1 MNLKLATTFAAMLF
15 TLSPMQAQT
24 EDMATFRTWAQTPPM
39 GWNSWDCYYSS
50 VTENEVLQNAQYLV
64 DHDLVKHGW
73 EYVVVDIRW
82 YCNHPSLGGGN
93 YNQNGTQ
100 GYVLDEYGRYLPS
113 PTRFP
118 SAMNNGVNEGFK
130 ALADKLHSMGL
141 KFGIHI
147 MRGVPTS
154 VVGSSKYKLK
164 GSESTAWS
172 KVYNGTT
179 SPCTWLKDNL
189 LVQNN
194 EYGQL
199 YYNSIMDLYASWGV
213 DFIKIDDL
221 SRPFYTDE
229 IHMIRKAI
237 DQTGRPIVLSLSP
250 GKTQYQY
257 AQECLDNA
265 NMWRMMDDLWDNWS
279 SVDAVFN
286 EAHEWSKYAR
296 PGNYA
301 DCDML
306 PLGQIAMTIA
316 DKNYT
321 NADAGR
327 WTRLTQNEQLTMMS
341 LWGICHSPLFFGGE
355 MTKNDDFTNSLLTNE
370 EYHQMHK
377 YGQDAHQVENDEDN
391 GHVAWTSTDPDTGNK
406 YLALFQ
412 RDNTRWVVGNKA
424 LYKSE
429 VIAYTTDGHAADVD
443 IEWPEGSKT
452 IVLVVDDGGDNYN
465 YDHGDWINPTLV
477 LRDGTEVELTGK
489 YKTRE
494 YFDSYFKKVTENKN
508 VSNGGKMKVLGE
520 SYDRGFS
527 TDANAALFFT
537 IPDTM
542 DVVRFKA
549 KAAADDSGIN
559 QNNSTTSIRFM
570 VFDQNPLTGEQAD
583 YASHT
588 GLISRTGTK
597 SMMQEFDITDAE
609 QLKIFVSDGGD
620 GFAYDRANLINPVLI
635 DEDGNETSLTTLQHT
650 SYSSSW
656 GTLHVNKNVEGKTLT
671 VEGKTYDTGLGL
683 NAQCT
688 LIYNLPAGHKYKKF
702 RALCGYD
709 TSCDK
714 DNTSSSGTTMDFQF
728 FVTKNE
734 GYTFDL
740 TQLGYKADEA
750 VPVYDIWEKQ
760 SAGTATGTITAKV
773 PSHGVKLYRLGD
785 KLPAGI
791 NNANASGTE
800 SHAAV
805 GNDGYYNLAGQKV
818 NATKKGLYIHNNKK
832 VVIR

>member
-1 MNLKLATTFAAMLF
+1 MKKITMTIAAIL
-15 TLSPMQAQT
+15 LSVAPLMAQN

-50 VTENEVLQNAQYLV
+50 VTEKEVLQNAQYLV

-73 EYVVVDIRW
+73 QYVVIDIRW

-113 PTRFP
+113 TTRFP
-118 SAMNNGVNEGFK
+118 SALVNGKNEGFK

-147 MRGVPTS
+147 MRGVPKS
-154 VVGSSKYKLK
+154 VVNSTKYKLK
-164 GSESTAWS
+164 GSESTSWS

-237 DQTGRPIVLSLSP
+237 DQCGRPIVLSLSP

-257 AQECLDNA
+257 ANECLENA

-286 EAHEWSKYAR
+286 EANEWSKYSR

-316 DKNYT
+316 DKGYT

-355 MTKNDDFTNSLLTNE
+355 MTKNDDFTNSLLNNE

-377 YGQDAHQVENDEDN
+377 YGTDAHQLENDEDN
-391 GHVAWTSTDPDTGNK
+391 GHVAWTSTDPATGNK

-412 RDNTRWVVGNKA
+412 RDNTRWVVGSKA

-429 VIAYTTDGHAADVD
+429 TVAYTTDGHAVDVD

-452 IVLVVDDGGDNYN
+452 LVLVVDDGGDNYN
-465 YDHGDWINPTLV
+465 YDHADWLNPTLV

-489 YKTRE
+489 YKTRD
-494 YFDSYFKKVTENKN
+494 YTNSYFNKVTENKN
-508 VSNGGKMKVLGE
+508 VSNGGKMTVMGTT
-520 SYDRGFS
+520 YDRGFS

-537 IPDTM
+537 IPDDL

-559 QNNSTTSIRFM
+559 QTNSTTSIRFM
-570 VFDQNPLTGEQAD
+570 VFDQNPLTTEQND
-583 YASHT
+583 YVSHT

-597 SMMQEFDITDAE
+597 SKMQEFDISDAE
-609 QLKIFVSDGGD
+609 QLKIVVSNAGD

-635 DEDGNETSLTTLQHT
+635 DENGNETSLTTLKYT
-650 SYSSSW
+650 SYSSEW
-656 GTLHVNKNVEGKTLT
+656 GSLHVNKNVEGKTLT

-688 LIYNLPAGHKYKKF
+688 LVYDLPTGHKYKKF

-709 TSCDK
+709 TSCDT
-714 DNTSSSGTTMDFQF
+714 DNPNSTGTTMDFQF
-728 FVTKNE
+728 YVTKNNV
-734 GYTFDL
+734 YSFDL
-740 TQLGYKADEA
+740 TQLGYKSDES

-760 SAGTATGTITAKV
+760 DAGTATGTIKAKV
-773 PSHGVKLYRLGD
+773 PSHGVKLYRLG
-785 KLPAGI
+785 
-791 NNANASGTE
+791 NNTASGIENIDATAA
-800 SHAAV
+800 SHPSTKSDA
-805 GNDGYYNLAGQKV
+805 YYNLSGQKV
-818 NATKKGLYIHNNKK
+818 NPTQKGIYIHNQKK